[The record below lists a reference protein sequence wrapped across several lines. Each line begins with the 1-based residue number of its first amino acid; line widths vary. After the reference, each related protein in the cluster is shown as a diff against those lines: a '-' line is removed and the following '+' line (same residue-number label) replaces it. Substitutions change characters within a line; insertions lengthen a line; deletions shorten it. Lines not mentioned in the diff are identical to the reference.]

1 MKARLLVVTSIALLL
16 VISSAAL
23 LGALEVQP
31 DKENVVA
38 SRLEGRWRIHPALT
52 KRLTGKDNPPRP
64 ESPGAHVSFTDDPSV
79 AGKVPGK
86 YDEHLADKHIYMAG
100 MMNVRGEDYPFIL
113 IQFNGNPHVVYFRER
128 EGDPMGDAESFILM
142 LASAKHKAND
152 LLFIGG
158 DFNNEPFKAYERV
171 KKD

>member
-1 MKARLLVVTSIALLL
+1 MKARSLAVTLIAPALVV
-16 VISSAAL
+16 SSAAL

-31 DKENVVA
+31 DKQNVVA
-38 SRLEGRWRIHPALT
+38 SRLEGQWRIHPALT
-52 KRLTGKDNPPRP
+52 KRLRGKDNMPRT
-64 ESPGAHVSFTDDPSV
+64 ESTGANVSFTDDPSV

-86 YDEHLADKHIYMAG
+86 YDEFLAKKRIYMAG
-100 MMNVRGEDYPFIL
+100 TMRWPEKDYPFIL
-113 IQFNGNPHVVYFRER
+113 IEQWGNPYVIYFRER

-142 LASAKHKAND
+142 LAPAKHKAND

-158 DFNNEPFKAYERV
+158 DFNNEPFRAYERV